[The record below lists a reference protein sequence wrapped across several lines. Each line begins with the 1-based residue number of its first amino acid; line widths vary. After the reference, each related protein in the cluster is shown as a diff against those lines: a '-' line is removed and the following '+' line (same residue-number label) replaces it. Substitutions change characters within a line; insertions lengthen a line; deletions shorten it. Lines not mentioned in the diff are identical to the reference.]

1 MPSGKCSSLSTAE
14 SALNSQTRLPVPQ
27 CAALTGVPWCVAA
40 SRWQLAVR
48 TEFENSPK
56 SSTGR
61 GGGSVGNESPW
72 NPWETGPEDEAA
84 KPEPRRGCSNE
95 IGGQPG
101 MRIK

>member
-1 MPSGKCSSLSTAE
+1 MPSGKCSSISTAE

-40 SRWQLAVR
+40 SWWQLAVR

-61 GGGSVGNESPW
+61 GGGSVGKAESRPGTPGKPVQRMRLR
-72 NPWETGPEDEAA
+72 NLSQEGVVVMKLEDS
-84 KPEPRRGCSNE
+84 PV
-95 IGGQPG
+95 
-101 MRIK
+101 